1 MGSEMI
7 QGQSELISRQVRMEV
22 QETRSEAREW
32 ALRQDQRQD
41 QKQAGDE
48 EKNQQQIQEEAQRR
62 LRQAQADEVADGRA
76 VQQVIPARE
85 TYKAR
90 RAERRRVREAQ
101 RIVDWGEKNDVAKRI
116 KVRLE
121 EYNKQL
127 TNSYESYF
135 LSKESDQSGKQEMDL
150 TKNKSGVDLQVLRC
164 FSHGFE
170 KDKAGNPAT
179 EKDMRYQL
187 EDAAFYDAFCST
199 DYVRRTP
206 YLHRMVEEVFN
217 YYLRDDTFS
226 DYSMKYSAE
235 ELQSM
240 TSRMACME
248 KLMKDENNAF
258 FFNELL
264 SSEKKKALEGALEV
278 FNLTS
283 SLFTEECRK
292 RGVEPNEG
300 DVHYIGKKNNAAY
313 SKSAQEYLEQYQ
325 KAQKIYK
332 DNKFTRLR
340 LGAAVPDSKTYQQIR
355 SLLNDDVQKILD
367 CDIQK
372 LLDCDLEKLYTLS
385 DEKLQQ
391 KREEINKLY
400 AISLNVKKCLT
411 LKSPDQF
418 MRYSNDTTR
427 LERSSGTL
435 KEDLIGQRILEYE
448 YKSGLIEGLAERA
461 AGYGNSTMYRATTLY
476 KERMTPTYA
485 RHEFMRDVIKRH
497 QPDFQEGIVNDPRFV
512 DVVKEFYASR
522 EDLEIIAARDVE
534 WRRSHYIKYSRENPM
549 GWSSKPPKTI
559 GETLFR
565 NLVSFLNVEATQTL
579 LTPEQFKK
587 MLLDLEKG
595 HGGESTLRKVIEA
608 RYDMLERKYGS
619 SIENL
624 TVQDVMEHFVDMG
637 KDFANIQMDLYL
649 IERFPDFTRDKRLIE
664 QIRYYNAYAR
674 YVFNMIKDFSANN
687 SYYHVGTDDAFK
699 VEHPDE
705 VVTSTFSDWEGRNGL
720 KEARDALMENK
731 GFLKDRPDWSQKVKK
746 PRETTWRT
754 VSQGD
759 HWRVSVG
766 KPW

>member
-1 MGSEMI
+1 
-7 QGQSELISRQVRMEV
+7 MEV

-127 TNSYESYF
+127 TNSYKSYF

-372 LLDCDLEKLYTLS
+372 LLDCDLERPRTIS
-385 DEKLQQ
+385 DEKLRQ
-391 KREEINKLY
+391 KREELNKLY
-400 AISLNVKKCLT
+400 AASLNVKKYLT

-418 MRYSNDTTR
+418 KWY
-427 LERSSGTL
+427 SSGTL

-448 YKSGLIEGLAERA
+448 YKSELIEGLAERA
-461 AGYGNSTMYRATTLY
+461 AGFKYGDSRRYYASSLY
-476 KERMTPTYA
+476 KERMAPTQE
-485 RHEFMRDVIKRH
+485 RCILLNDIIKRH
-497 QPDFQEGIVNDPRFV
+497 KFDFQGGIVNDPRFV
-512 DVVKEFYASR
+512 DVVKEFYAR
-522 EDLEIIAARDVE
+522 RTDLEESAAKDV
-534 WRRSHYIKYSRENPM
+534 RLRNAFTNYISGPM
-549 GWSSKPPKTI
+549 KWDSEPPKTVK
-559 GETLFR
+559 ETLFR
-565 NLVSFLNVEATQTL
+565 NLASFLNVEATQTI
-579 LTPEQFKK
+579 LTPEQFEE
-587 MLLDLEKG
+587 MLLDIEQDR
-595 HGGESTLRKVIEA
+595 GGWSTFKEVIKA

-619 SIENL
+619 SIEHL

-637 KDFANIQMDLYL
+637 KDFANMQMDMYL
-649 IERFPDFTRDKRLIE
+649 IEHFPDFISEQVPGNKRLIE
-664 QIRYYNAYAR
+664 QIRYYNAYASHA
-674 YVFNMIKDFSANN
+674 FELINSFSRNN
-687 SYYHVGTDDAFK
+687 SNVFVKPSHDDTFQAAS
-699 VEHPDE
+699 PDMIVFDE
-705 VVTSTFSDWEGRNGL
+705 TAKRKLIED
-720 KEARDALMENK
+720 RDALMKNN
-731 GFLKDRPDWSQKVKK
+731 GFLKDRPDWSQKVK
-746 PRETTWRT
+746 E
-754 VSQGD
+754 
-759 HWRVSVG
+759 HG
-766 KPW
+766 KKRSYWIDGRIISKYDLDGI